1 MAEQHVVW
9 QQPAGDNAA
18 AQVRLVVDSPGA
30 GPGLQVVRGRGD
42 DYFIIAPDAGVVAAF
57 VILDQAAGRSRPASP
72 PRSFP
77 RRVAMAS
84 R

>member
-9 QQPAGDNAA
+9 QQPAGNNGAG
-18 AQVRLVVDSPGA
+18 QVRLVVDSPGA

-42 DYFIIAPDAGVVAAF
+42 DYFIVSPEAGVVAAF
-57 VILDQAAGRSRPASP
+57 VILDKAPSPSRPASP